1 MLPENTMAL
10 VEWSIASEPG
20 DEFGGL
26 LREVFGP
33 EHSMR
38 LVKAANSDQI
48 RRELANSGNIDSTV
62 YRFGDPSKTISD
74 SLERWVPRLK
84 QDTATAAIHS
94 LTSQRFSLV
103 KPQDLEWPQGFND
116 LGWGAPAA
124 LWVAGNADALSHAQ
138 KSVAIVGSR
147 TATSYGQWVTH
158 EFVSGLSE
166 QGFCIVSGGAYGID
180 AIAHQAAMAM
190 HSPTLAIMAGG
201 VDRLYPSGNQ
211 DLLGQIAENWAV
223 ISELPP
229 GSSPTKWR
237 FLQRNRLIAA
247 MSQATLV
254 VEAGW
259 RSGSINTANHASS
272 LGRPVGAV
280 PGAVTSPA
288 SAGCH
293 RLIREN
299 TASLVTS
306 IPDVIDLIFGPGYL
320 LDIPEPSTLGPLEK
334 RAFDALANQWRTLE
348 RIASTAG
355 LTQGEAK
362 LALTSLELDSLV
374 EASFQGWRR
383 RGSNL

>member
-1 MLPENTMAL
+1 MLPELTKAL

-20 DEFGGL
+20 DEFGGQ

-33 EHSMR
+33 EHSMK
-38 LVKAANSDQI
+38 LVKAANRDQI
-48 RRELANSGNIDSTV
+48 LKELVDSGHIDSTV
-62 YRFGDPSKTISD
+62 FRFGDPSKTISD

-84 QDTATAAIHS
+84 QDRATAAMQS
-94 LTSQRFSLV
+94 LISQRFSLV
-103 KPQDLEWPQGFND
+103 KPQVREWPQGFSD

-124 LWVAGNADALSHAQ
+124 LWVAGSAEALHHSQ
-138 KSVAIVGSR
+138 KSVAMVGSR
-147 TATSYGQWVTH
+147 TATSYGQWVTN
-158 EFVSGLSE
+158 ELVSGLSE
-166 QGFCIVSGGAYGID
+166 QDFCIVSGGAYGID
-180 AIAHQAAMAM
+180 AIAHQAALAM
-190 HSPTLAIMAGG
+190 QRPTIAIMAGG

-247 MSQATLV
+247 MSQATIV

-259 RSGSINTANHASS
+259 RSGSINTANHADN

-299 TASLVTS
+299 IASLVTS
-306 IPDVIDLIFGPGYL
+306 TPDVLELICGPGHL

-334 RAFDALANQWRTLE
+334 RAFDALTSQWRALG
-348 RIASTAG
+348 RISATAG
-355 LTQGEAK
+355 LTQSEAK
-362 LALTSLELDSLV
+362 LALTSLELASLA
-374 EASFQGWRR
+374 EASLQGWRR